1 MIFLYRYDDILTYIS
16 RSSQKQK
23 LKNLYVTFMIIIFY
37 YLTKY
42 QLIFNTNNIRTT
54 TYLYDKF

>member
-23 LKNLYVTFMIIIFY
+23 QKNLYVTFMIIIFY

-42 QLIFNTNNIRTT
+42 QLIFNTNNTRTT

>member
-23 LKNLYVTFMIIIFY
+23 QKNLYVTFMIIVFY

-42 QLIFNTNNIRTT
+42 QLIFNTNNTRTT